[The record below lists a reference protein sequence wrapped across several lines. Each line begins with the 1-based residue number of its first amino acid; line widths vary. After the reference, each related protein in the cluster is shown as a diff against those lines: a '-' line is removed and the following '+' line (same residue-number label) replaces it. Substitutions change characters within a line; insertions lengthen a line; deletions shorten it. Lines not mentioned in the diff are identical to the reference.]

1 MLFMP
6 MHRITYRPLRVR
18 VADVILEGTLSV
30 PALSRDLIVIPNGS
44 GDATY
49 TPSNDRLA
57 AHFRHE
63 GFATLSIDLLS
74 REEAIADAETA
85 KLRFDLSLVASRLL
99 DVSEWVIA
107 EPWMRGNTYGYF
119 AAGITGAAALV
130 AAAEHPFRLRAVAC
144 RGARTDLASEALA
157 CIQVPTLLLVGARD
171 TAHLEANTRAIAAL
185 PTGSRLEVVPRG
197 RHLLDDRWEMEH
209 VAACASDWFA
219 GTLTRAPAVARDALT
234 PRDQEN
240 CICAPS
246 RSPT

>member
-6 MHRITYRPLRVR
+6 IHRITYRPLRLRLGGVLL
-18 VADVILEGTLSV
+18 DGTLSI
-30 PALSRDLIVIPNGS
+30 PAQSRGLIVIPNGS
-44 GDATY
+44 GDTTY
-49 TPSNDRLA
+49 TPSSDQLA
-57 AHFRHE
+57 AHLRHE

-85 KLRFDLSLVASRLL
+85 ELRFDLPLVASRLL

-144 RGARTDLASEALA
+144 RGARTDLAGEALPF
-157 CIQVPTLLLVGARD
+157 IQAPTLLIVGARD
-171 TAHLEANTRAIAAL
+171 TAHLEANKHAVTRLL
-185 PTGSRLEVVPRG
+185 PGSRLEVIPRG
-197 RHLLDDRWEMEH
+197 GHLLDDRWEMEH

-219 GTLTRAPAVARDALT
+219 GTLTRAPAVACDALT
-234 PRDQEN
+234 L
-240 CICAPS
+240 
-246 RSPT
+246 